1 MNTDTKHDATWDLLD
16 RNTVKDLV
24 DREGAARILS
34 TLMSE
39 PPSPDERIHTMCA
52 LAVDGNI
59 VRLRQETADFLAWA
73 ETNGM
78 RRLNNT
84 LIELNRVLALEARGQ
99 AIFQAQALTR
109 FIRLNLDQDIKAFK
123 RAVTSV

>member
-1 MNTDTKHDATWDLLD
+1 MNTDTKHDATWDLLV

-109 FIRLNLDQDIKAFK
+109 FIRLNLDQDNKAFK

>member
-1 MNTDTKHDATWDLLD
+1 MNTDTKHDATWDLLY